1 MGKRF
6 SQRRKL
12 WILLLFLL
20 VFLNTTA
27 FPEEKDN
34 FKLEFSAKIS
44 GGLRYMNVGDLNT
57 FLESFDN
64 YLADH
69 IYYYDGGKIGT
80 INNYGYEFGG
90 ELRLDINS
98 KLSLGIGIGY
108 LSRNNKSDFQTVGDF
123 PTGAI
128 PTYNLNEFILESEV
142 KTIPL
147 RAGIYLTLPVLPRV
161 NLVLNGGLDYFF
173 SDVYLYKYHMFE
185 DLRDDAILPVRR
197 YDEYKVSSDFF
208 GYHGSVGLEY
218 NLWKN
223 MFLVLEIKGMYAKS
237 NNLKGSREYY
247 YSWLANGTETG
258 ALYIGNMGSINFGYG
273 TDCPALI
280 ISPTKPSGDEFGGI
294 REFVLDFSGVSVT
307 LGIRLRLF

>member
-1 MGKRF
+1 MMGKRI
-6 SQRRKL
+6 SQRKKF
-12 WILLLFLL
+12 WIILIFLL

-27 FPEEKDN
+27 FPEEKQHS
-34 FKLEFSAKIS
+34 KLGLSVKLS
-44 GGLRYMNVGDLNT
+44 GGLRYMNVGDLNA
-57 FLESFDN
+57 FLGSFDN
-64 YLADH
+64 YLTDY

-80 INNYGYEFGG
+80 INNYGYEFEG

-98 KLSLGIGIGY
+98 KLSIGIGIGY
-108 LSRNNKSDFQTVGDF
+108 LSRNNKSDFQTVSFFNGTTPIF
-123 PTGAI
+123 
-128 PTYNLNEFILESEV
+128 YLNDFILESEV

-147 RAGIYLTLPVLPRV
+147 KTGIYLTLPVLPRV

-185 DLRDDAILPVRR
+185 DLRDDAILPVQR
-197 YDEYKVSSDFF
+197 YDDYKVNSDFF
-208 GYHGSVGLEY
+208 GYHGSIGLEY

-223 MFLVLEIKGMYAKS
+223 MFLVLEIQGIYAKS
-237 NNLKGSREYY
+237 KNLKGSREYY

-258 ALYIGNMGSINFGYG
+258 TLYIGYMGSINFGYG

-280 ISPTKPSGDEFGGI
+280 VSPTKPIGDEFGDI
-294 REFVLDFSGVSVT
+294 REFILDFSGVSVT